1 MRMPHPTPTSQPLPF
16 ESDRAPVP
24 PPDLPLEPAMAMTP
38 AAIAAFDALVHELHP
53 DAARVDA
60 TRLQRLAAWLSAM
73 PREQART
80 VVDQRLQ
87 RLQEL
92 RAMLADPDWDCDPPV
107 RARLDKLLA
116 YVDQGED
123 LIPDRIPLLGLL
135 DDVLLIELA
144 WPAFAEEAEDY
155 RDFCA
160 YREVRAP
167 AGNGAELRAAW
178 VRERLDEIALLQQRV
193 RIHEHHYAPVF
204 HAAESPFRV
213 T

>member
-1 MRMPHPTPTSQPLPF
+1 MRTPHPTPTSQPLPF
-16 ESDRAPVP
+16 ESDHAEPSTR
-24 PPDLPLEPAMAMTP
+24 EPAMALTP

-73 PREQART
+73 PSEQART
-80 VVDQRLQ
+80 VVDERLQ

-92 RAMLADPDWDCDPPV
+92 RGMLADPDWDCDEAM
-107 RARLDKLLA
+107 RARLAKLLA
-116 YVDQGED
+116 YIDNDDD
-123 LIPDRIPLLGLL
+123 LIPDRVPLLGLL

-160 YREVRAP
+160 YREVRHP
-167 AGNGAELRAAW
+167 DGNGAELRAAW

-193 RIHEHHYAPVF
+193 RIHDHHYAPAF

>member
-1 MRMPHPTPTSQPLPF
+1 MRTPHPTPTSQPLPF
-16 ESDRAPVP
+16 ESDSAAPST
-24 PPDLPLEPAMAMTP
+24 LEPAITLRP

-73 PREQART
+73 PTAQARS
-80 VVDQRLQ
+80 VVDERLQ

-92 RAMLADPDWDCDPPV
+92 RGMLADPDWDCDEAT
-107 RARLDKLLA
+107 RARLAKLFA
-116 YVDQGED
+116 YIENDED
-123 LIPDRIPLLGLL
+123 LIPDRVPLLGLL

-160 YREVRAP
+160 YREVSHP
-167 AGNGAELRAAW
+167 DGNGAELRAAW

-193 RIHEHHYAPVF
+193 RIHDHHYAPAF

>member
-1 MRMPHPTPTSQPLPF
+1 MPHPTPTAQPLPF
-16 ESDRAPVP
+16 ESGADSP
-24 PPDLPLEPAMAMTP
+24 PATEPAMALRP
-38 AAIAAFDALVHELHP
+38 AAIAAFDALVHELYP

-73 PREQART
+73 PPAQARAT
-80 VVDQRLQ
+80 VDERLQ

-92 RAMLADPDWDCDPPV
+92 RAMDADPDWDSTPPL
-107 RARLDKLLA
+107 RARLGKLLA
-116 YVDQGED
+116 YVDDGDD
-123 LIPDRIPLLGLL
+123 LIPDRVPLLGLL
-135 DDVLLIELA
+135 DDVLLVELA

-160 YREVRAP
+160 YRDSHRPQEP
-167 AGNGAELRAAW
+167 HLQEHGEPLRAAW
-178 VRERLDEIALLQQRV
+178 LRERLDEMALAQHRV
-193 RIHEHHYAPVF
+193 RVHDHHYAPSF

>member
-24 PPDLPLEPAMAMTP
+24 SLEPAMAVTP

-73 PREQART
+73 PKEDARA

-92 RAMLADPDWDCDPPV
+92 RAMLADPDWDCEPGV

-116 YVDQGED
+116 YVDDGDD

-160 YREVRAP
+160 YRELRHPHA
-167 AGNGAELRAAW
+167 NGAELRASW

-193 RIHEHHYAPVF
+193 RVHEHHYAPAF
-204 HAAESPFRV
+204 HAAQSPFRV